1 MVVLAA
7 TTNYP
12 KIRPF
17 DGRLTAP
24 GGVTAN
30 LTGNVTGNVTGDV
43 TGNVTGNVTGVST
56 GADESNLPLQVTEHP
71 DKSSLLVGLT
81 QNMMPLRLTAIHSSC
96 HMSHQQTHSRFLT
109 LLVT

>member
-1 MVVLAA
+1 MVNIEALDVNNFRAILFQGDGGNSATTDGRVALAS

-56 GADESNLPLQVTEHP
+56 GADAVKLAC
-71 DKSSLLVGLT
+71 K
-81 QNMMPLRLTAIHSSC
+81 
-96 HMSHQQTHSRFLT
+96 
-109 LLVT
+109 

>member
-1 MVVLAA
+1 MVVLFWAKD
-7 TTNYP
+7 TTINYP

-56 GADESNLPLQVTEHP
+56 GANINPSEVMDGTDQRLPLASDGTSRQILFVSGSDTEY
-71 DKSSLLVGLT
+71 DGQT
-81 QNMMPLRLTAIHSSC
+81 LRLTMMVQI
-96 HMSHQQTHSRFLT
+96 T
-109 LLVT
+109 

>member
-1 MVVLAA
+1 MVVLLWKPLL
-7 TTNYP
+7 TYP

-24 GGVTAN
+24 GGVTN

-56 GADESNLPLQVTEHP
+56 GADAVKL
-71 DKSSLLVGLT
+71 
-81 QNMMPLRLTAIHSSC
+81 AA
-96 HMSHQQTHSRFLT
+96 
-109 LLVT
+109 